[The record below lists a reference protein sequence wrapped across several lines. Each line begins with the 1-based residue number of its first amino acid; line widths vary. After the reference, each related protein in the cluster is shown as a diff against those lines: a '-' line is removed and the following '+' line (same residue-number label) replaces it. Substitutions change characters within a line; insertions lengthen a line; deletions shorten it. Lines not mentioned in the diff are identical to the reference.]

1 MHLAGFKFYGELSA
15 MTIQRQYSLP
25 NCKLILQGLSD
36 TGGTNLTPGQ
46 VLSILMSAECH
57 IHGQEPPLTG
67 GRDFFESLVRQ
78 VSSYAQEFLSGIS
91 SPRHHSETQELLQLH
106 NIDVNL
112 HRLTLFDGNV
122 SGGNIADREPGRII
136 DLTTVQ
142 LFDLVEAIDQ
152 FFADSLTLPDFSLA
166 VRPVSRRQ
174 AKSGEPVAQKVLP
187 AAVGMSGLAVA
198 ALALFFVPIPEVQ
211 RPREPQPQSNESVG
225 NLETSPTSTSE
236 PGLNPTPKPEGLDS
250 SPESTAIDDSDQ
262 IDASEERLPAENL
275 ESSLTSSSEIT
286 EPAEIEKL
294 QNLLSA
300 TIDDA
305 WKIEISTDLI
315 YRVTVAADGS
325 IIGYKPINPAAA
337 DEVDKTP
344 LPNLLNRQAVAGDNS
359 QSTAEFKVLFSEQGF
374 LEVEPW

>member
-1 MHLAGFKFYGELSA
+1 
-15 MTIQRQYSLP
+15 MTIKRQYSLP

-36 TGGTNLTPGQ
+36 TGGNNLSPGQ
-46 VLSILMSAECH
+46 VLSILMSVECH

-91 SPRHHSETQELLQLH
+91 SPRHHSGSQELLQL
-106 NIDVNL
+106 NKIDVNL
-112 HRLTLFDGNV
+112 HRLILSDGNA
-122 SGGNIADREPGRII
+122 SPGKDQKPERII
-136 DLTTVQ
+136 DLTTVE

-187 AAVGMSGLAVA
+187 AAVGMSGLLVA

-211 RPREPQPQSNESVG
+211 RPREPQPESNESVG

-236 PGLNPTPKPEGLDS
+236 PGLNPTPTPEGLES
-250 SPESTAIDDSDQ
+250 SPESTTIDSSQ
-262 IDASEERLPAENL
+262 ERLSEENL
-275 ESSLTSSSEIT
+275 ESSLTTSSEIT
-286 EPAEIEKL
+286 DPAEIEKL
-294 QNLLSA
+294 QNVLSA
-300 TIDDA
+300 TIDEA
-305 WKIEISTDLI
+305 WKIEISADLI

-344 LPNLLNRQAVAGDNS
+344 LPDLLNQQVVSGDNN
-359 QSTAEFKVLFSEQGF
+359 QSTAEFRVLFTRQGL
-374 LEVEPW
+374 LEVKPWNIN

>member
-1 MHLAGFKFYGELSA
+1 

-36 TGGTNLTPGQ
+36 TGGTNLSPGQ

-91 SPRHHSETQELLQLH
+91 SPRHHTESQELLHLH
-106 NIDVNL
+106 KIDVNL

-122 SGGNIADREPGRII
+122 SGGNIADQKPGRII

-187 AAVGMSGLAVA
+187 AAVGMSGLAIA

-211 RPREPQPQSNESVG
+211 RPREPQPESNESVG
-225 NLETSPTSTSE
+225 NLEPSPISTSE
-236 PGLNPTPKPEGLDS
+236 PGLNPTPTSEGLDS
-250 SPESTAIDDSDQ
+250 SPESTTIDS
-262 IDASEERLPAENL
+262 SEERLSEENV
-275 ESSLTSSSEIT
+275 ESSLTTSSEIT
-286 EPAEIEKL
+286 DPAEIEKL
-294 QNLLSA
+294 QNLLST

-305 WKIEISTDLI
+305 WKIEISGDLI

-344 LPNLLNRQAVAGDNS
+344 LPDLLNRQIVAGDNS